1 VNLILRT
8 DDPAMRAAFFRLAPR
23 WRLIDP
29 EASARESYVLAIDLR
44 GPVDDA
50 WLVGSRGWIALGET
64 PRHFQWASD
73 RGATLFLMWP
83 CSAQQLEQAL
93 HAAETDAPTD
103 AVILWPDDIAW
114 NRNTATIHNGR
125 SLIHLTPLESEIM
138 GVLWERRLL
147 YTSAAEILQRVWRGS
162 VATEQSVYVYIR
174 NLRRKLES
182 IPARP
187 RILLSRY
194 GMGYQLAAPRHGAHR
209 EELADAR

>member
-1 VNLILRT
+1 MNLILRT
-8 DDPAMRAAFFRLAPR
+8 DDPTMRAAFFRLAPR

-29 EASARESYVLAIDLR
+29 ERSARESYVLAIDLR

-64 PRHFQWASD
+64 PRHFQWAWD

-83 CSAQQLEQAL
+83 CSAQHLEQAL
-93 HAAETDAPTD
+93 HAAEADAPTD

-114 NRNTATIHNGR
+114 NRNTATIQNGR

-138 GVLWERRLL
+138 GVLWERRFL
-147 YTSAAEILQRVWRGS
+147 YTSAAEILHRVWRGS

-209 EELADAR
+209 EKLGDAR